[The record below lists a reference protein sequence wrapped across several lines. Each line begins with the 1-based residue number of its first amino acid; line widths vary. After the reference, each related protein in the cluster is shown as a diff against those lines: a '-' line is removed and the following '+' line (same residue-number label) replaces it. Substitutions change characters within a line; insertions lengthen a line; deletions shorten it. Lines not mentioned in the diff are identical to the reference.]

1 MKDNKKINNEGCCQL
16 FFLITHCNLRKS
28 CFIQAK
34 ELVKMKET
42 LKKPD
47 ELNKTPNAG
56 IIKDSYVHQ
65 GSLKSILQITL

>member
-1 MKDNKKINNEGCCQL
+1 MKGNKKNQQRRVLPII
-16 FFLITHCNLRKS
+16 FLITHCNLRKS